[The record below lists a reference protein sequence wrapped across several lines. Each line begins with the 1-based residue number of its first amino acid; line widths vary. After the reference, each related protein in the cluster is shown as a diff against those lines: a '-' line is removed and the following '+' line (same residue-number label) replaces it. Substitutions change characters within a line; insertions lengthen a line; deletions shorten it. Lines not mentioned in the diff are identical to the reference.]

1 MPTQEGVMPRFL
13 FNLISTV
20 LLLIMATAG
29 QATAKP
35 VKILAL
41 GTSLT
46 QGYGLPPGTEF
57 PVQLQAALKQ
67 AGIDAVVINA
77 GVSGDT
83 SAGGLSRLDWSLAD
97 KPDVAIIE
105 LGSNDMLRGL
115 PPEQTEKN
123 LRAIL
128 TRLKAAKV
136 KVLLTGMKA
145 QRNLGAEYVKS
156 FDGIYPRLAKEYGLL
171 FYPFMLDGVA
181 LQPRLNQADGIHPN
195 PQGVKVIVARML
207 PLVKKLAQQSGKV
220 R

>member
-1 MPTQEGVMPRFL
+1 MKTRTSRTL
-13 FNLISTV
+13 LSIV
-20 LLLIMATAG
+20 LLLTFGLLIGAGAG
-29 QATAKP
+29 QALAAP

-57 PVQLQAALKQ
+57 SVQLQAALKR
-67 AGIDAVVINA
+67 AGIDAVVTNA

-83 SAGGLSRLDWSLAD
+83 SAGGLARLDWSLAAR
-97 KPDVAIIE
+97 PDVAIIE

-145 QRNLGAEYVKS
+145 QRNLGPEYVKA
-156 FDGIYPRLAKEYGLL
+156 FDAIYPRLAKQQGVL
-171 FYPFMLDGVA
+171 FYPFILDGVA
-181 LQPRLNQADGIHPN
+181 LNSKLNQADGMHPN
-195 PQGVKVIVARML
+195 PDGVKVIVARIL
-207 PLVKKLAQQSGKV
+207 PLVKTLVG

>member
-1 MPTQEGVMPRFL
+1 MTRFL
-13 FNLISTV
+13 RNLISTV

-29 QATAKP
+29 QAQEKP

-57 PVQLQAALKQ
+57 SVQLQAALKR
-67 AGIDAVVINA
+67 AGIGATVINA

-83 SAGGLSRLDWSLAD
+83 SAGGLARLDWSLAD

-115 PPEQTEKN
+115 PPRETEKN

-136 KVLLTGMKA
+136 RVLLTGMKA

-156 FDGIYPRLAKEYGLL
+156 FDGIYPRLAKEFGVL

-181 LQPRLNQADGIHPN
+181 LNPKLNQADGIHPN
-195 PQGVKVIVARML
+195 PEGVKVMVTRIL
-207 PLVKKLAQQSGKV
+207 PLVKKLVA

>member
-1 MPTQEGVMPRFL
+1 MKTRTSRKL
-13 FNLISTV
+13 LSIV
-20 LLLIMATAG
+20 LLLTFGLLIGAGAG
-29 QATAKP
+29 QALAAP
-35 VKILAL
+35 VKIIAL

-57 PVQLQAALKQ
+57 SVQLQAALKR
-67 AGIDAVVINA
+67 AGIDAVVTNA

-83 SAGGLSRLDWSLAD
+83 SAGGLARLDWSLAAR
-97 KPDVAIIE
+97 PDVAIIE

-145 QRNLGAEYVKS
+145 QRNLGPEYVKA
-156 FDGIYPRLAKEYGLL
+156 FDAIYPRLAKQQGVL
-171 FYPFMLDGVA
+171 FYPFILDGVA
-181 LQPRLNQADGIHPN
+181 LNSKLNQADGMHPN
-195 PQGVKVIVARML
+195 PDGVKVIVARIM
-207 PLVKKLAQQSGKV
+207 PLVKTLVG